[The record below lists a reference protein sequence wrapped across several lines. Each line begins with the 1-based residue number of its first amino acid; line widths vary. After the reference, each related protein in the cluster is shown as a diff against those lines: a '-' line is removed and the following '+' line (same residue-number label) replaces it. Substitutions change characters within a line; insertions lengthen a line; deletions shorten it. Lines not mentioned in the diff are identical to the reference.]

1 MPVLTP
7 VALWKQNP
15 RQLLI
20 SEFNFAALFNEQT
33 QDVLNQSESN
43 KAQNPSLLTLLNSIE
58 ERTAVLS
65 TLSSQITAL
74 RNQLNLSGLTSENN
88 AIQSRL
94 TATNADINTITTART
109 NAENSTTLAETRIG
123 GLTLDTKVQ
132 RANPLLTEL
141 VVLPKTNSRNLTVG
155 ANNAYNWSN
164 YAGIRVRPQ
173 FGLLM
178 ENQTQGVNA
187 GAVTPNTWQK
197 RKLNTIKFMSIDG
210 GVLAV
215 DNVITLA
222 AGNYILLGF
231 CTAAGCASA
240 KTRLQQ
246 LPSTTIGFGA
256 SAKIVSSGGNVGR
269 TTNFVSPIYLAF
281 SLSATTQISYDFF
294 APINHESLPSASQG
308 RGAGLDAEN
317 FAQLFILSANPAL

>member
-109 NAENSTTLAETRIG
+109 NAENSTTLAETKIG

-215 DNVITLA
+215 DNVITLT